1 MGGRGVATA
10 YKIGSNA
17 GNIFWLDNAYA
28 LNVRVDY
35 DGVLVDRFIRGMI
48 GSKYCGRLFLY
59 DKSILC
65 GNHVAVY
72 CSMVKPDYYLKVL
85 RVRSLRK
92 NKNRTTFRRRR
103 FAHSGVF
110 LRMKH
115 TVSGCGVFFV

>member
-48 GSKYCGRLFLY
+48 GSKYCGGLFLY

-72 CSMVKPDYYLKVL
+72 CSMVKPDYYLKGL
-85 RVRSLRK
+85 RVRSRRKHNKRK
-92 NKNRTTFRRRR
+92 NSRRR
-103 FAHSGVF
+103 FAHSEVF

-115 TVSGCGVFFV
+115 TVSGCRVFSV